1 MEGEFSSR
9 SLVLRLRLAE
19 GSSLRLALLG
29 TKIWCVVGLPLRMGA
44 RRMFALLRTK
54 IWGVVGSP

>member
-29 TKIWCVVGLPLRMGA
+29 TKIW
-44 RRMFALLRTK
+44 
-54 IWGVVGSP
+54 GVVVLSEIGRSPYEILSRMSISGGGF